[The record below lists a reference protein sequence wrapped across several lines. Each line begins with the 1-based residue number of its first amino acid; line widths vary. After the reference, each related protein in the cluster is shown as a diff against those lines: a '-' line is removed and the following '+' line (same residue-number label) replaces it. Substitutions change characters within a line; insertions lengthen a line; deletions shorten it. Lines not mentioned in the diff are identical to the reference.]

1 MVSLLTAPVA
11 RDWLCRLLAAL
22 LFCLRPGSA
31 ADRLRALAEAS
42 GETAGWG
49 LSHLASHLG
58 ALNREP
64 NIKSVLVVAP
74 KSYAPEGS
82 NPRLA
87 DRVPEPQSPR
97 LEDLRQVCSATHA
110 FAPRLG
116 QGDPRVE
123 ARVVALALAPSLRRA
138 G

>member
-42 GETAGWG
+42 GETAGRS
-49 LSHLASHLG
+49 LSRLAFHVG

-64 NIKSVLVVAP
+64 KIKSVLVVAP
-74 KSYAPEGS
+74 KSVIHVWKLELSRWLSRPLSVG
-82 NPRLA
+82 LA
-87 DRVPEPQSPR
+87 SASKGLPKEPTQILLINYDIVR
-97 LEDLRQVCSATHA
+97 KHREELD
-110 FAPRLG
+110 
-116 QGDPRVE
+116 
-123 ARVVALALAPSLRRA
+123 ALAPWDVLVC
-138 G
+138 